1 MKRIFMSI
9 VMAVVI
15 FSFPGNGR
23 AEDAFS
29 LYGVSLDST
38 YDQVLTNGLE
48 RGYKVSCTF
57 IPSAFSKKIPKD
69 MFFFHNYF
77 EVYDSLKKIPNIE
90 IITDA
95 DELKFVDNG
104 LRNLANKGQR
114 YFDEVV
120 YKGKDIP
127 ETNVVFYKSGPDSRK
142 LLMLL
147 SKLSGYGANRVD
159 GLVQG
164 LKEKYGSPKEI
175 LIEDDV
181 IVNEKD
187 KKVLLWRHDGQMLVL
202 DEGKQLLLLCDTPQV
217 NAAFD
222 EIMVQFNNLVN
233 QQRER
238 QSIESEQQKGQ
249 SKSNI

>member
-1 MKRIFMSI
+1 M
-9 VMAVVI
+9 
-15 FSFPGNGR
+15 
-23 AEDAFS
+23 
-29 LYGVSLDST
+29 
-38 YDQVLTNGLE
+38 
-48 RGYKVSCTF
+48 
-57 IPSAFSKKIPKD
+57 
-69 MFFFHNYF
+69 
-77 EVYDSLKKIPNIE
+77 
-90 IITDA
+90 
-95 DELKFVDNG
+95 KFVDNG

-238 QSIESEQQKGQ
+238 QSIESEQQKGN